1 MILNLAQ
8 VIKNYLQLTDD
19 QIYIDNQNYKLTN
32 IDKLTVILQQGAVTV
47 RGNNKKV
54 LNDGTEEIT
63 VYYSETISINLL
75 SGNSEAREKQFDVI
89 AALNSQ
95 VAEYSQRANGY
106 KIFKIPNSMI
116 NVSAVEAGNV
126 LNRFVIDVVIYTA
139 RSSINSVQYYDD
151 FSNRQTLTIEK

>member
-8 VIKNYLQLTDD
+8 VIKDYLQLSDD

-32 IDKLTVILQQGAVTV
+32 IDKLIVILEQGDPTV
-47 RGNNKKV
+47 RGNNKKL
-54 LNDGTEEIT
+54 LNDGTEKIT

-95 VAEYSQRANGY
+95 IAEYSQREHGY
-106 KIFKIPNSMI
+106 KIFKIPSSMI
-116 NVSAVEAGNV
+116 NVSAVEGGNV
-126 LNRFVIDVVIYTA
+126 SNRFEINVVIHTA
-139 RSSINSVQYYDD
+139 RSSINNVQYYDD
-151 FSNRQTLTIEK
+151 FSNGQTLITER